1 LIFDTDVLIWYLRG
15 NQSAREVV
23 EENLPFSI
31 SVVTYI
37 ELVQGMKNKS
47 ELRVFQHQIRD
58 WKTEII
64 QLDPEISAR
73 AMFYV
78 EEFTLSHSM
87 MMADALIAA
96 SAVRGSKTLCTANER
111 HYRFIPLLEL
121 QIFKPEG

>member
-1 LIFDTDVLIWYLRG
+1 M
-15 NQSAREVV
+15 V
-23 EENLPFSI
+23 EDNLPFSI

-47 ELRVFQHQIRD
+47 ELRAFQHQIRD

-73 AMFYV
+73 AMFYA

-87 MMADALIAA
+87 MMTDALVAA
-96 SAVRGSKTLCTANER
+96 SAVRGSKILCTANEK

-121 QIFKPEG
+121 QIFEPEG